1 MSSPAAAPPNRRDGL
16 PRLGFV
22 FGALLALAV
31 LSRVLPH
38 PPNFTALDA
47 IAIYAGLRL
56 ADGRAAFLLPLLAM
70 LIADAF
76 FLGFHSTLPL
86 IYACMAFTVLL
97 GRLAR
102 GKGKSATALAAF
114 TGATTFFIV
123 TNLAVWWGSGMYSL
137 DSAGLGLCFSAA
149 LPFYQWTLAGLVTYG
164 ALLWALDLVAGRL
177 APQLGVQPA

>member
-1 MSSPAAAPPNRRDGL
+1 MSSFAAAPLNRRDGL

-22 FGALLALAV
+22 FVALLALAV

-70 LIADAF
+70 LIADAC
-76 FLGFHSTLPL
+76 FLGFHSTLPV
-86 IYACMAFTVLL
+86 IYGCMAFTVLL

-102 GKGKSATALAAF
+102 GKGKAATALAGF
-114 TGATTFFIV
+114 TGATVFFIASNV
-123 TNLAVWWGSGMYSL
+123 AVWWGSGMYGHDL
-137 DSAGLGLCFSAA
+137 AGLGLCFSAA

-164 ALLWALDLVAGRL
+164 ALLWALDAAALRVAPRL
-177 APQLGVQPA
+177 GFQPV